1 MSTPSVKGMRN
12 TPDIKSLKASAM
24 IYRLV
29 VVRSRVFLQT
39 AMHTIMLPVNVRT
52 LKIMMEKTS
61 TVVKSTLRLVKT
73 SAILRYKKNQLSKL
87 HFGCNSRLRD
97 W

>member
-1 MSTPSVKGMRN
+1 MRN

-39 AMHTIMLPVNVRT
+39 AMHTIMLPDNVRT

-87 HFGCNSRLRD
+87 YFGFNSRLRD
-97 W
+97 C